1 MITTLLQAQTGLGQF
16 QTFLPM
22 ILIIVVFYFFM
33 IRPQMKK
40 QKDHKKYI
48 EELGVNSKVV
58 TTAGIHGRI
67 VEVSETTF
75 LVDVGSGVRIRF
87 DKTAIALDASKAA
100 NNTEAVKK

>member
-1 MITTLLQAQTGLGQF
+1 MMSTILLQAAGGSGIMN
-16 QTFLPM
+16 FLPM
-22 ILIIVVFYFFM
+22 VLIIVVFYFFM

-40 QKDHKKYI
+40 QKEHKKYI

-67 VEVSETTF
+67 VEVSDRTF

-87 DKTAIALDASKAA
+87 DKTAISLEASKATNA
-100 NNTEAVKK
+100 E